1 MKLTMKRIS
10 RKIFSRE
17 NLYAL
22 ILCLIVI
29 AILIMTSD
37 QAPQWIYQGF

>member
-1 MKLTMKRIS
+1 MKLIMKRIS